1 MQNKKPGPGGA
12 PIVPTQPQAPKPPV
26 ARLDDNRS
34 LFASK
39 PFLNRFNRNIPAK
52 PSTTTFTQRTM
63 VPMGSSASASMSNST
78 TSFSLGDGQTY
89 EILGEVGSSEM
100 VQGTKGEAIEI
111 IEVDDETMAKLT
123 AQNSGMMFQNSA
135 SGSIQVA
142 TLDPSDPNIS
152 QILKAI
158 NPSQA

>member
-1 MQNKKPGPGGA
+1 MSRKPTVYTPRPTMTST
-12 PIVPTQPQAPKPPV
+12 PI
-26 ARLDDNRS
+26 S
-34 LFASK
+34 LA
-39 PFLNRFNRNIPAK
+39 
-52 PSTTTFTQRTM
+52 STT
-63 VPMGSSASASMSNST
+63 SS

-89 EILGEVGSSEM
+89 EILGEVGGSE
-100 VQGTKGEAIEI
+100 VTKGEAIEI

-123 AQNSGMMFQNSA
+123 AQNSGMIFQNSTPGA
-135 SGSIQVA
+135 IQVS